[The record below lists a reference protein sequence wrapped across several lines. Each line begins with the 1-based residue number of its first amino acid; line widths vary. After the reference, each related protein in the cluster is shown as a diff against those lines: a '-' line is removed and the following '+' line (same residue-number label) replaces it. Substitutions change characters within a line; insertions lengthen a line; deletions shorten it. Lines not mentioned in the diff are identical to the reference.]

1 MRTRPPAR
9 PPRTQPGP
17 RRRLA
22 AFLLALPLA
31 VAGVLAGTSA
41 PATATGAS
49 TPANVLAF
57 LHQISGNHVISGV
70 HNKEPLSSPG
80 QYTAQAH
87 TLTGKW
93 PGLWGG
99 ELGFTATDIANRQTM
114 INQAKTEWA
123 NGSLVN
129 LTWHMCR
136 PDVATCDFSTGP
148 NPINGSSLTDAEWTQ
163 LITNGTT
170 LNNDYKAKLDT
181 AVPYFQQLKD
191 AGIPVLFRPLHE
203 MNDGWA
209 WWGGRPGSNGSARLY
224 QITHDY
230 LVSKGLTNIIW
241 VWNVKDVS
249 GGSGSASSYYPGDAY
264 VDVVSLDPWNSGYP
278 TSDWYQAIVN
288 TSHGKPIALAEVG
301 TVPSPSQLSAQ
312 PLWTWFMI
320 WSDYLT
326 SANSQAGLQATFNAS
341 QVWSQGQFTIPT
353 GTPPSV
359 PTGPITGP
367 AGKCVDVRSG
377 SSTNGTPVQLYTCN
391 GTTAQQWTIQTD
403 GTIRALGKCLDITG
417 GTTAT
422 ANGTPIQLWDCNGQ
436 SNQHWT
442 YTNNE
447 LVSASS
453 GRCLDDTGGNTTDGT
468 QLQIWDCYGNTNQTW
483 HLPS

>member
-1 MRTRPPAR
+1 MRRKPLRRALLTILAPFAALSLVGTLAPQAAATGPA
-9 PPRTQPGP
+9 
-17 RRRLA
+17 
-22 AFLLALPLA
+22 
-31 VAGVLAGTSA
+31 A
-41 PATATGAS
+41 PAD
-49 TPANVLAF
+49 VLAF
-57 LHQISGNHVISGV
+57 LHSISGNHVLSGV
-70 HNKEPLSSPG
+70 HNKEPLSNPS

-87 TLTGKW
+87 SITGKW

-136 PDVATCDFSTGP
+136 PDVATCDFSGG
-148 NPINGSSLTDAEWTQ
+148 INGSSLSNTEWTQ
-163 LITNGTT
+163 LITAGTT

-181 AVPYFQQLKD
+181 AVPYLQQLKD
-191 AGIPVLFRPLHE
+191 AGVPVLFRPLHE

-209 WWGGRPGSNGSARLY
+209 WWGGRPGANGSARLY

-249 GGSGSASSYYPGDAY
+249 GGSGSAASYYPGSGY

-278 TSDWYQAIVN
+278 TSDWYSAMVN
-288 TSHGKPIALAEVG
+288 IAAGKPVSLAEVG
-301 TVPSPSQLSAQ
+301 TVPTPSQLAAQ

-320 WSDYLT
+320 WSDYIT
-326 SANSQAGLQATFNAS
+326 SANTTAGLQATFNS
-341 QVWSQGQFTIPT
+341 SRVLSQGQFTITPGSGGGGGG
-353 GTPPSV
+353 GTT

-367 AGKCVDVRSG
+367 AGKCVDVRSS
-377 SSTNGTPVQLYTCN
+377 SSTNGTAVQLYTCN
-391 GTTAQQWTIQTD
+391 GTSAQQWTVQSD
-403 GTIRALGKCLDITG
+403 GTIRALGKCLDVAG

-422 ANGTPIQLWDCNGQ
+422 ANGTLIQLWDCNGQ
-436 SNQHWT
+436 SNQKWSASGS
-442 YTNNE
+442 E

-453 GRCLDDTGGNTTDGT
+453 GRCLDDTGGNTADGT
-468 QLQIWDCYGNTNQTW
+468 QLQIWDCSGNANQTW